1 MSTKSPVHS
10 KQAFLMPIL
19 RQPLIDSDQWR
30 QSRFETDVLNV
41 PRTFLAQYDK
51 CGEHLIHVNGEKNA
65 CKN

>member
-1 MSTKSPVHS
+1 
-10 KQAFLMPIL
+10 MPIL
-19 RQPLIDSDQWR
+19 SQPLIDSDQWR
-30 QSRFETDVLNV
+30 QNRLETDVLNV